1 MARARPVTE
10 QLSLQK
16 GALRREA
23 RTLSG
28 GNQQKLVLAKWL
40 GMKMDVLLVDEPT
53 RGVDVGAKL
62 ELFKVLDDLAKS
74 GVGVL
79 MVSSELEE
87 VMDNSD
93 RVLVM
98 SRGRLIGEVEGR
110 KTSKDE
116 VIQMIFAAEPDSARQ
131 HS

>member
-1 MARARPVTE
+1 
-10 QLSLQK
+10 
-16 GALRREA
+16 
-23 RTLSG
+23 
-28 GNQQKLVLAKWL
+28 
-40 GMKMDVLLVDEPT
+40 
-53 RGVDVGAKL
+53 
-62 ELFKVLDDLAKS
+62 LAKS

-116 VIQMIFAAEPDSARQ
+116 VIQMIFAAEPESARQ
-131 HS
+131 HF

>member
-1 MARARPVTE
+1 
-10 QLSLQK
+10 
-16 GALRREA
+16 
-23 RTLSG
+23 
-28 GNQQKLVLAKWL
+28 
-40 GMKMDVLLVDEPT
+40 
-53 RGVDVGAKL
+53 
-62 ELFKVLDDLAKS
+62 
-74 GVGVL
+74 